1 MAIIKPIPPS
11 SRYDGTILNLLGE
24 DILQNSFGD
33 QRDFIEYH
41 VYDLNGALL
50 YSNTRYTNYV
60 LPENGIVS
68 LNNVEELSIDIENDL
83 NEVGFETGTYRVV
96 YNFFRKHVTTDENNL
111 FIRQISS
118 DRTELQI
125 GSTLGQGRIL
135 LGVAQLINELND
147 NPTGTGPTGPN
158 APYFEEF
165 LLNFDG
171 NKQFVGINIQ
181 GSDDPNISGFFVKLL
196 SPLSLD
202 INENTLCE
210 IVEERS
216 YPYQFEITFEEEDVP
231 SSEIDIDDI
240 FDDGDGG
247 GGDGGEEDGD
257 GGDGGFGGD
266 GGGDRRNVFFDENGN
281 SITNVR
287 RSNIGLLFDENGIP
301 ININLTGRANFNL
314 STNRNR
320 FSQYYTFSDITDNAS
335 DEDFA
340 RFLNSVSQ
348 SKAQIDIDFTSFD
361 NFIHFSSAKERL
373 NNFKYKI
380 ELLESYN
387 AQSQSLIDNNGLS
400 SQIITIENN
409 IKEIKGNF
417 DSYENYLYYT
427 SSSKAW
433 PKSNLIPP
441 YTLYSST
448 SSEALLWLGSDNNSS
463 IYYGGEILSASQFDN
478 QNPHNLIY
486 TLPGYILD
494 DYELNRGYLKFVNMV
509 GQMFDDIWIYI
520 KALTDLY
527 KSENNIARGISKDL
541 IVEVLESLGFDVNND
556 ELSEA
561 QFYDFLLGNT
571 QNGSIYFPTSSGERL
586 ISSSNFGSLPKAD
599 IVQEKYKRIFHN
611 LSYLYKTK
619 GTLRGLKSLISTFGI
634 PSDLVT
640 IEENS
645 NSYKVKSTNE
655 SYEKFHYSL
664 NNSASRIEIPWL
676 PLQQNEN
683 KGTGSLVA
691 DAIEFMFNDRNNYN
705 SGSYLF
711 TVKHPLSASF
721 DFGIRIDKIDDIN
734 GKIIF
739 LLKNQS
745 TSNYVTA
752 SVQAPIYNFSGSEEG
767 WWNVLLTKSI
777 KRTLAQSGSSQTYTL
792 YLKKKT
798 NDYVSHQYSASLVNI
813 NTIAINR
820 SWTNFYSNVTGNI
833 FTSSLFYL
841 GSNNNSDYFSG
852 SFMEL
857 RYWSNPLSESAFNF
871 HVLNP
876 ESIVGNNLNS
886 SYNDLALRLPLG
898 SDTIVYQLSG
908 SNYSS
913 GYNGIDLS

>member
-33 QRDFIEYH
+33 ARDFIEYY
-41 VYDLNGALL
+41 VYDLNGTLL
-50 YSNTRYTNYV
+50 HSDTRYTNYI
-60 LPENGIVS
+60 LPEGGIVS
-68 LNNVEELSIDIENDL
+68 SNNVEELSIDIQNDL
-83 NEVGFETGTYRVV
+83 FEAGFEIGTYKVV
-96 YNFFRKHVTTDENNL
+96 YNFFRKHITTDENSL
-111 FIRQISS
+111 FVRQISS

-125 GSTLGQGRIL
+125 GSTLGQGNIL

-147 NPTGTGPTGPN
+147 NPTGTGPAGPN

-165 LLNFDG
+165 LLNFEG
-171 NKQFVGINIQ
+171 NQQYVGINIQ
-181 GSDDPNISGFFVKLL
+181 GSDDTSVSGFFIKLL
-196 SPLSLD
+196 SPLPLD
-202 INENTLCE
+202 INENTECE

-216 YPYQFEITFEEEDVP
+216 YPYQFEVTLEEEETQD
-231 SSEIDIDDI
+231 SDINIEDI
-240 FDDGDGG
+240 ENTDGG
-247 GGDGGEEDGD
+247 IGSIDSLL
-257 GGDGGFGGD
+257 
-266 GGGDRRNVFFDENGN
+266 DENGFP
-281 SITNVR
+281 R
-287 RSNIGLLFDENGIP
+287 
-301 ININLTGRANFNL
+301 NINLTGRSNFNL

-348 SKAQIDIDFTSFD
+348 SKADIDIDFTSFED
-361 NFIHFSSAKERL
+361 FIHFSSAKERL
-373 NNFKYKI
+373 NNFKYKL
-380 ELLESYN
+380 ELIESYSF
-387 AQSQSLIDNNGLS
+387 QSQSLVTNNGPS
-400 SQIITIENN
+400 SEIVIINNN

-417 DSYENYLYYT
+417 DSFENHLYYN
-427 SSSKAW
+427 SSSKTW
-433 PKSNLIPP
+433 PKSNSVPP
-441 YTLYSST
+441 YTLYSTT
-448 SSEALLWLGSDNNSS
+448 SSDALLWFGSDNQSS
-463 IYYGGEILSASQFDN
+463 YYYGGEILSASQFDN

-509 GQMFDDIWIYI
+509 GQMFDDIWVYI

-527 KSENNIARGISKDL
+527 KNENNVARGVSKDL

-571 QNGSIYFPTSSGERL
+571 QNGSIYFPTGSGERL
-586 ISSSNFGSLPKAD
+586 ISSSNLGSLPKAD

-619 GTLRGLKSLISTFGI
+619 GTLRGLKSLVSTFGI
-634 PSDLVT
+634 PSDLLT

-645 NSYKVKSTNE
+645 NSYEVKNINE

-664 NNSASRIEIPWL
+664 NTSASRIEVPWL

-691 DAIEFMFNDRNNYN
+691 DAIEFIFNDRNNYN
-705 SGSYLF
+705 SGSFLF
-711 TVKHPLSASF
+711 TVKHPLSSSF
-721 DFGIRIDKIDDIN
+721 DFGIKIDKVNDIE
-734 GKIIF
+734 GKLTF

-745 TSNYVTA
+745 NDSYVT
-752 SVQAPIYNFSGSEEG
+752 SSILAPLYNFSGSEEG

-777 KRTLAQSGSSQTYTL
+777 KRTLAQSGSSQTYTF

-798 NDYVSHQYSASLVNI
+798 NDYISHQYSSSLTNVNVVGE
-813 NTIAINR
+813 NR
-820 SWTNFYSNVTGNI
+820 SWTNFYSNTTGNI
-833 FTSSLFYL
+833 FTSSLLYL
-841 GSNNNSDYFSG
+841 GSNHTSSYFSG